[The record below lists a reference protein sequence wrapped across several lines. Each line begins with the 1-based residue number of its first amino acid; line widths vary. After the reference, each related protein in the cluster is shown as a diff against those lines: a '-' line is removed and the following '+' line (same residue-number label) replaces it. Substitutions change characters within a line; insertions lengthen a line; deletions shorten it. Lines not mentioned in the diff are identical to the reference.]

1 MVTRWYRPLE
11 VVIGLKY
18 DEKIDVF
25 AAALIYLEM
34 IHGKEIIQS
43 ETNMDQLHKL
53 LSICGYPTQNSR
65 EYLTLKKLGVDHTH
79 DPSKLEELT
88 VKIS

>member
-25 AAALIYLEM
+25 ATALIYLEI

-53 LSICGYPTQNSR
+53 LSICGYPT
-65 EYLTLKKLGVDHTH
+65 
-79 DPSKLEELT
+79 
-88 VKIS
+88 